1 MKTFIDLFKS
11 EAVLIISLLLAIIS
25 AFIITPNA
33 GYIDYIDFRTLALL
47 FCLMVAMEGFKR
59 LGVFSVLAEKL
70 LARVN
75 SARALCLTLSL
86 LCFFSSMIITNDVAL
101 ITFVPFTIIVLKLT
115 QQTDKMIYIVVLET
129 IAANLGSMLTPI
141 GNPQNLYLFS
151 NCNMSI
157 SDFLSTIL
165 PYALLSLIL
174 IIISSFFIKQES
186 VQICD
191 VPDEVSDKNAKL
203 FILYTVLFILA
214 LFSVF
219 RVLHYLIMLGA
230 ALVLII
236 IFDRNIIKQVDYSL
250 LGTFVA
256 LFIFVGNLGNIDAIS
271 NYLHSFVSGNEVIA
285 SILASQVFS
294 NVPAAILLS
303 GFTDNAKEL
312 LIGVNLGGLGTLIAS
327 MASLISF
334 KFIQREKI
342 QIVKY
347 LGIFTVFNIIF
358 LLANLTLWYII

>member
-1 MKTFIDLFKS
+1 MKTFIDIFKS
-11 EAVLIISLLLAIIS
+11 EAVLIISLLLAIVS
-25 AFIITPNA
+25 AFIITPSA

-70 LARVN
+70 LERVN

-115 QQTDKMIYIVVLET
+115 HQTDKMIYTVVLET
-129 IAANLGSMLTPI
+129 VAANLGSMLTPI

-151 NCNMSI
+151 NYNMSI
-157 SDFLSTIL
+157 NDFLSTIL
-165 PYALLSLIL
+165 PYAALSLLL
-174 IIISSFFIKQES
+174 IIASTLLIKQED

-191 VPDEVSDKNAKL
+191 VPDEVSEKNSKL
-203 FILYTVLFILA
+203 FALYTVLFVLA

-219 RVLHYLIMLGA
+219 RVLHYLIMLGV
-230 ALVLII
+230 ALILII
-236 IFDRNIIKQVDYSL
+236 IFDRNILKQVDYSL
-250 LGTFVA
+250 LLTFVC
-256 LFIFVGNLGNIDAIS
+256 LFVFVGNLGNIESIS
-271 NYLHSFVSGNEVIA
+271 GYLHKVVSGNEVIA
-285 SILASQVFS
+285 GVLASQVFS

-303 GFTDNAKEL
+303 GFTENAKEL

-334 KFIQREKI
+334 KFIQREKV
-342 QIVKY
+342 QIIRY
-347 LGIFTVFNIIF
+347 LGVFTAVNIIF
-358 LLANLTLWYII
+358 LLANMLLWYII

>member
-1 MKTFIDLFKS
+1 MKTFIDIFKS

-25 AFIITPNA
+25 AFIITPSA

-59 LGVFSVLAEKL
+59 LGVFAVLAEKL
-70 LARVN
+70 LARVS
-75 SARALCLTLSL
+75 SARTLCLTLSL

-115 QQTDKMIYIVVLET
+115 HQTDKIIYIAVLET

-151 NCNMSI
+151 NYNMSI
-157 SDFLSTIL
+157 GDFLSTIL
-165 PYALLSLIL
+165 PYAVLSFLL
-174 IIISSFFIKQES
+174 IIVSSFLIKQEDI
-186 VQICD
+186 QICD
-191 VPDEVSDKNAKL
+191 IPDEASEKNSKL
-203 FILYTVLFILA
+203 FALYTALFALA
-214 LFSVF
+214 LLSVF
-219 RVLHYLIMLGA
+219 RVLHYLIMLG
-230 ALVLII
+230 LLLILII
-236 IFDRNIIKQVDYSL
+236 IFDRNILKQVDYSL
-250 LGTFVA
+250 LLTFVC
-256 LFIFVGNLGNIDAIS
+256 LFIFVGNLGNIESIS
-271 NYLHSFVSGNEVIA
+271 GYLHKVVFGNEVMA
-285 SILASQVFS
+285 GVLASQVFS

-334 KFIQREKI
+334 KFIQRENV
-342 QIVKY
+342 QIIRY
-347 LGIFTVFNIIF
+347 LGVFTVMNIIF
-358 LLANLTLWYII
+358 LLANLILWYII